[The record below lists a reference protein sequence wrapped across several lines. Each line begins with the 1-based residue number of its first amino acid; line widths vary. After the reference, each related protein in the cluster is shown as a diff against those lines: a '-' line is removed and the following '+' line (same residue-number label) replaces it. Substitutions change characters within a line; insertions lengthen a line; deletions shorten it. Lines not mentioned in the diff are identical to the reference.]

1 MNLINPTK
9 LAISLALVSAFA
21 ATGLAQQDMMMMS
34 KSSMFKG
41 IEANTGTVSAE
52 MKNKRIVLSLSKD
65 FKTPKSPAPHWQ
77 VIDSAGNV
85 YLLKQLKIA
94 GGKMNR
100 SITVP
105 AYVKDVA
112 KVQIWCSFAEVNL
125 GEAMFKTPVMG
136 MGMGM

>member
-21 ATGLAQQDMMMMS
+21 ATGLAKQDMMMMS
-34 KSSMFKG
+34 QSSNFKG
-41 IEANTGTVSAE
+41 VEVNGGSVSAE
-52 MKNKRIVLSLSKD
+52 VKNNRIILTLSKD
-65 FKTPKSPAPHWQ
+65 FKAPKTPAPHWQ
-77 VIDSAGNV
+77 VIDTAGNV

-100 SITVP
+100 SVTVP
-105 AYVKDVA
+105 TYVKDVA

-125 GEAMFKTPVMG
+125 GEASFKSAVMAK
-136 MGMGM
+136 

>member
-21 ATGLAQQDMMMMS
+21 ATGLAQQDMMMAS
-34 KSSMFKG
+34 KSTVFKG
-41 IEANTGTVSAE
+41 VEATGGTVSAE
-52 MKNKRIVLSLSKD
+52 VKNNRIILTLSKD
-65 FKTPKSPAPHWQ
+65 FKAPKTPAPHWQ
-77 VIDSAGNV
+77 VVDSAGNV

-105 AYVKDVA
+105 TYVKDVA

-136 MGMGM
+136 MGM